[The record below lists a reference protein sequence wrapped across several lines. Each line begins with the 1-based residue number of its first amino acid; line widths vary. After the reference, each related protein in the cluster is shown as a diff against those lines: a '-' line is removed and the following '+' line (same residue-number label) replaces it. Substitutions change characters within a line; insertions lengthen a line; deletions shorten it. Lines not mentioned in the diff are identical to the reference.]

1 MAATKEA
8 FRAGFTAPKLSAFLC
23 PVGKAQVFL
32 WDTKTPCLALRVTA
46 TQKKSFIFESWFNS
60 KSMRITIGDLSSWS
74 IPQAQAEARRLKVL
88 IDQGIDPREERAK
101 LNAATSARRIK
112 GISALVVW
120 DEYIKERKSHWGE
133 RHEQDHLY
141 MVREGGAKITRG
153 LRVGQPKIQEGG
165 ILRNLLSHPLNEI
178 NRDLVSTW
186 LKGEAPIR
194 PARARLGL
202 ALLKAFIAWAGEHSV
217 YKTVVDKSACDRLA
231 RELPPMQTKDDCLQK
246 SQLQLWFQEVNHLNS
261 PVIKS
266 YLQILLLTGARRNE
280 LATLKWQDVDFQWHS
295 ATIRDKVE
303 GSRKIPLT
311 PYVELLLNQ
320 LPRVNQYVFS
330 SPTAKSKHITEP
342 RIAHKQAI
350 DAAGLPHLSLH
361 GLRRSFVTLAEW
373 VECPAGITAQI
384 MGQKPSAI
392 AEKHYIKRPI
402 DLLLQWHV
410 KIEKFILDEAGIP
423 QPLETK
429 SLRLVK
435 RNN

>member
-1 MAATKEA
+1 MGTVQPSS
-8 FRAGFTAPKLSAFLC
+8 RVGFTVSKLAAFMC

-32 WDTKTPCLALRVTA
+32 WDSKTPSLALRVTA
-46 TQKKSFIFESWFNS
+46 TQTKSFIFESWFNG
-60 KSMRITIGDLSSWS
+60 KSMRITLGDISSWS

-88 IDQGIDPREERAK
+88 IDQGIDPREERAQ
-101 LNAATSARRIK
+101 LNAATAARQLK
-112 GISALVVW
+112 CVSALLFW
-120 DEYIKERKSHWGE
+120 DEYIKERTPHWGE
-133 RHEQDHLY
+133 RHLQDHLY

-153 LRVGQPKIQEGG
+153 LRVGQSKIQADG
-165 ILRNLLSHPLNEI
+165 ILRGVLLHPLNEI
-178 NRDLVSTW
+178 NKELVSAW
-186 LKGEAPIR
+186 LKKETPNR

-202 ALLKAFIAWAGEHSV
+202 ALLKAFIAWAAEHPK
-217 YKTVVDKSACDRLA
+217 YKAVVDKSACDRLA
-231 RELPPMQTKDDCLQK
+231 RELPSMQTKDDCLQK
-246 SQLQLWFQEVNHLNS
+246 SQLQLWFQEVNRLNS

-280 LATLKWQDVDFQWHS
+280 LATLEWQDVDFQWHT
-295 ATIRDKVE
+295 AIIRDKVE

-320 LPRVNQYVFS
+320 LPRVNQFVFS

-350 DAAGLPHLSLH
+350 DAAGLPHLSVH

-392 AEKHYIKRPI
+392 AEKHYIKRPVE
-402 DLLLQWHV
+402 LLLQWHT
-410 KIEKFILDEAGIP
+410 KIEKFILDEAGIEQP
-423 QPLETK
+423 QEN
-429 SLRLVK
+429 VK
-435 RNN
+435 RLRAVPSR